1 MEVLNKSCTLPIE
14 ITRGWVLGFFVV
26 ELEHLK
32 FQNETTKQIK
42 KAKKKKTEKNF
53 YRGRKKRQLGG
64 FLIAMTSLMQVETL
78 LTKQQKLHRE

>member
-14 ITRGWVLGFFVV
+14 ITRDWVLGFFVV

-42 KAKKKKTEKNF
+42 KAKKKKQKKKF
-53 YRGRKKRQLGG
+53 YHGRKKRQLGG
-64 FLIAMTSLMQVETL
+64 FLIAMTSPMQIETL
-78 LTKQQKLHRE
+78 LTKQPKLHQE